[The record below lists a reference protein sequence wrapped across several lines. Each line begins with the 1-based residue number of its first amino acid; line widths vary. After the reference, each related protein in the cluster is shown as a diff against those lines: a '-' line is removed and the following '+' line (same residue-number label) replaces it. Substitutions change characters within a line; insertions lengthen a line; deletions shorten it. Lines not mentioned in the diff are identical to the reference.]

1 MSDGS
6 RTTYSTDRVEPEIMP
21 FQVWKGMAWVT
32 DGIEDEEEVTRSG
45 FDPENQVGN
54 LWFLVVS
61 WFHGA
66 LLAYL

>member
-1 MSDGS
+1 
-6 RTTYSTDRVEPEIMP
+6 
-21 FQVWKGMAWVT
+21 MAWVT